1 MEQDLLRID
10 RLALS
15 HGQARWVLSYLGLH
29 AGEDEQTF
37 DAYIKSLR
45 RDGVPFARDEL
56 GVGAGHNLTYRYS
69 HLMELAVALALRT
82 QGILSRHIVALLA
95 QYRSILRS
103 HYRRA
108 WLERN
113 TGLGASRKVL
123 IDGTTERRISG
134 TYLALQLDY
143 TPQGIL
149 HMIEPK
155 LVDPFD
161 AFDEYMA
168 FHRSVYPRPPL
179 PISQIAEDIV
189 GLAEDAPEIKRGRR
203 SWRARFEDKVFSCE
217 LTRGASADPQPS

>member
-29 AGEDEQTF
+29 AGEDEKTF

-56 GVGAGHNLTYRYS
+56 GVGAGHNLTYGYP

-95 QYRSILRS
+95 QHRSILRS

-113 TGLGASRKVL
+113 TGLGASREVV

-134 TYLALQLDY
+134 TYLALHLDY
-143 TPQGIL
+143 T
-149 HMIEPK
+149 
-155 LVDPFD
+155 
-161 AFDEYMA
+161 A
-168 FHRSVYPRPPL
+168 
-179 PISQIAEDIV
+179 
-189 GLAEDAPEIKRGRR
+189 RGRPARDRAQARR
-203 SWRARFEDKVFSCE
+203 SLRCVR
-217 LTRGASADPQPS
+217 RIHGASSIGIPTPTPADFADCRRYR

>member
-1 MEQDLLRID
+1 MKVTDYPLCMVPETDPFRID

-15 HGQARWVLSYLGLH
+15 HGQARWVLGLLGLR
-29 AGEDEQTF
+29 AGEDEPTF

-45 RDGVPFARDEL
+45 RDGVPFAQGEL
-56 GVGAGHNLTYRYS
+56 GVGAGHNITYRYP

-113 TGLGASRKVL
+113 SGLGASREVV
-123 IDGTTERRISG
+123 IDSTTERRITG
-134 TYLALQLDY
+134 TYLDLQLDY
-143 TPQGIL
+143 TSGGSL
-149 HMIEPK
+149 MMIEPK
-155 LVDPFD
+155 LVGPVD

-168 FHRSVYPRPPL
+168 LHQRTYPRPPL

-189 GLAEDAPEIKRGRR
+189 RLAEAPPEIKRGRR
-203 SWRARFEDKVFSCE
+203 S
-217 LTRGASADPQPS
+217 